1 VIVLV
6 DTSVWLDHWRRGNPR
21 LAGLLEQGYVGVH
34 PFVLGELALGAITAR
49 ADVLHRLAK
58 LPPPRVA
65 QHREVLDLIERVP
78 LWGRGIG
85 WVDAH
90 LLASAL
96 LDRLPLWTIDR
107 HLQVVARHLDVAWI
121 PDRTA

>member
-1 VIVLV
+1 MIVLA

-21 LAGLLEQGYVGVH
+21 LAELLDQDRIVVH
-34 PFVLGELALGAITAR
+34 PFVLGEIALGAITPR
-49 ADVLHRLAK
+49 AVVLQHLTK
-58 LPPPRVA
+58 LRAPHIA
-65 QHREVLDLIERVP
+65 QQGEVMALIERTP

-96 LDRLPLWTIDR
+96 LDRIRLWTLDR
-107 HLQVVARHLDVAWI
+107 PLATAAAELDVAL
-121 PDRTA
+121 PS